1 MFGNLIET
9 AAEATGLAHVAD
21 GDLSLSST
29 SFSLSSSSS
38 YSSFTMSSSGSSSSD
53 SEDSDYSHIPK
64 FALDTGATGS
74 YASRSTPLESSRPT
88 RRKIGGIGGVVIY
101 ADREGS
107 CKAIPNV
114 AQSDGISRNLASVS
128 QLTKHYQNVM
138 AFDHKCA
145 YAAQPGQIQ
154 LDKADIV
161 GHVTPNGLYNL
172 HMKQFE
178 KHVREHQL
186 PTSSAGE
193 AAPSTSLDVTNKGY
207 QARYDFVQE
216 FDCLDDYLH
225 FNEEAHPVAD
235 YHPSDN
241 AMLLHT
247 RLGHASKKTMIWC
260 LKHGINM
267 GVPITMD
274 ELINANIY
282 CKACATSH
290 INRKPFP
297 KRSAREAH
305 KTILGLIHTDTA
317 GPRPKSIKY
326 QDRNKHLQGEFKY
339 WQIYVDDHTKYMW
352 HNFLTRKS
360 RLPSR
365 MRAMRR
371 KMELDARDSYQN
383 PPPGQQPLRVL
394 AYRSDNA
401 GELTSKQAVRSLLKA
416 MVDHERTVPGS
427 SQQNA
432 HAEAAIKVVQDMART
447 LLDSAKLPLKYW
459 PFAISCAVYVINRL
473 PSTTN
478 ADHKS
483 RYEMFYGKKPDL
495 SHMKTFGSVVTK
507 FLPINKRKH
516 GDKQSPSGEGG
527 GRYRLI
533 GYPRKTKGYEVLDID
548 KEPHPMVSVCR
559 HIHLQEDVEEFPSLS
574 DSDSESSTSDG
585 LSSSLSDI
593 DSSYDS
599 LATTT
604 DGTSEEE
611 DSDTTG
617 KSILI
622 TDDPSESDH
631 YDGSIEPDSS
641 DIEPIDNRRRT
652 IVKARSRDTVNKI
665 ARRHRCDA
673 DLLCHVNHGV
683 ADPSNPKSVLHPS
696 DHLKRGTELFLPTQS
711 DEERFLFKT
720 SSSSATASSSDDDP
734 KQAPSIQNAPAEKLR
749 WSGTL
754 GAKILT
760 LNKSTKSSNSSDAMS
775 DKSEEHKDN
784 SPSKDQESKAEP
796 DSDGHPTYFDNEQH
810 WPDHDKGRT
819 RSGRSFGKSTSDSD
833 SSSSDHATQPAE
845 GKMAYSCLAMEQDA
859 AEEAYNLEMAATYAA
874 TPPLEASEATGQHL
888 EACLAAI
895 QEAFVE
901 INNAI
906 DTLPPKKVRRETSKL
921 VKHYK
926 GVARDLFLKA
936 VHTEEAHLVDS
947 LRHLKARDIPTPK
960 NYNQAIESTFQ
971 EYWNEAI
978 AQEIANLKDYSVYK
992 FEKLPPGVRPIN
1004 SRFVFKIKPN
1014 SDGLVDRFK
1023 ARLVAQGFRQRFGV
1037 DYIKT
1042 HASVCKMT
1050 TFRVQ
1055 MAHTAEHDLKHEIE
1069 DVKSAYLESKMD
1081 PKMPVYIN
1089 IPGQSAPPG
1098 HAARLIKSLYGTK
1111 QAGHNWHATI
1121 VPLLMKWGFKQ
1132 SPADPCCF
1140 IHQTNENDY
1149 CVLCLFVD
1157 DFSITSTRKSTKSRD
1172 MFFKNLRSTYKT
1184 SKADDDNVYLGIRC
1198 RRLAPHTMFLDQ
1210 EPYVKDFLH
1219 MYGFTDLR
1227 PASTPTSGLPLSK
1240 DQQPVEQSE
1249 KDAMSKHPYRHVIGS
1264 LRYLEQCTRPDIS
1277 FALNR
1282 LSRYQ
1287 SNPGLPHWQ
1296 ELKHLCRYIAG
1307 TQSYGVIYGRDVYP
1321 MHKKLQHDLSGPLT
1335 CFVDSDH
1342 AADKDTRRSCTGYI
1356 FFSRGG
1362 PISWRSRLQNSTAL
1376 STTEAEFMAASDAG
1390 CENIW
1395 LRRLLGEF
1403 TDIAITRI
1411 QGLLVPKDIEAPKM
1425 SQKFYDNEVPTMFHE
1440 DNLGCLKCSED
1451 PVLHGRM
1458 KHIDI
1463 KYHKIKEFVADK
1475 TAKLIYVPTN
1485 RQIADILTKALP
1497 KATFQKMRDCMVT
1510 DPFAT

>member
-9 AAEATGLAHVAD
+9 AAEATGLAHVAA
-21 GDLSLSST
+21 GGLG
-29 SFSLSSSSS
+29 LSSSTSS
-38 YSSFTMSSSGSSSSD
+38 YSSLTMSSSGSSSTD

-74 YASRSTPLESSRPT
+74 YASRGTPLESSRPT
-88 RRKIGGIGGVVIY
+88 RRKIGGIGGVIIH
-101 ADREGS
+101 ADREGR

-128 QLTKHYQNVM
+128 QLTKHYHNVM
-138 AFDHKCA
+138 AFDPKYA
-145 YAAQPGQIQ
+145 YAALPGQIN

-161 GHVTPNGLYNL
+161 GYVTPNGLYNL

-178 KHVREHQL
+178 QHVREHQL

-193 AAPSTSLDVTNKGY
+193 ATSSTSLDVTNKGY
-207 QARYDFVQE
+207 QAHYDFVQE

-235 YHPSDN
+235 YHPNDN

-267 GVPITMD
+267 GVQITMD

-297 KRSAREAH
+297 KKSAKEAH

-326 QDRNKHLQGEFKY
+326 QDRNQHIQGEFKY

-352 HNFLTRKS
+352 HNFLNRKS

-383 PPPGQQPLRVL
+383 PPPGQQPLRVQ

-416 MVDHERTVPGS
+416 MIDHERTVPGS

-459 PFAISCAVYVINRL
+459 PFAITCAVYVINRL

-478 ADHKS
+478 PDHKS

-495 SHMKTFGSVVTK
+495 SHLKTFGAIVTK

-548 KEPHPMVSVCR
+548 KEPYPMVSVCR
-559 HIHLQEDVEEFPSLS
+559 HIHLQENVEEFPSLS
-574 DSDSESSTSDG
+574 DSESESSTSDG

-599 LATTT
+599 HATTT

-611 DSDTTG
+611 DSDNTD

-631 YDGSIEPDSS
+631 HDGDIEPDSS
-641 DIEPIDNRRRT
+641 DIEPIDNRRRA

-665 ARRHRCDA
+665 ARRHKCDA

-683 ADPSNPKSVLHPS
+683 ADPSNSKSVLHPS

-720 SSSSATASSSDDDP
+720 TSSSATSSSSDDDAQP
-734 KQAPSIQNAPAEKLR
+734 PASNRAPAPAEKLR
-749 WSGTL
+749 WSGTT
-754 GAKILT
+754 GAKLLT
-760 LNKSTKSSNSSDAMS
+760 RSKATEPSNTSDVLS

-784 SPSKDQESKAEP
+784 SPSNEQESKAEP

-810 WPDHDKGRT
+810 WPDHNKGQT
-819 RSGRSFGKSTSDSD
+819 RSGRNFGRTSSSDSD
-833 SSSSDHATQPAE
+833 SSPSDHSTQTAE
-845 GKMAYSCLAMEQDA
+845 GKVAYSCLAMEQDI
-859 AEEAYNLEMAATYAA
+859 AEEAFNLEMAATYAA
-874 TPPLEASEATGQHL
+874 TPPLDASEATGQHL

-906 DTLPPKKVRRETSKL
+906 DTLPPKRVQRKTNKI

-926 GVARDLFLKA
+926 GVARDLFLSA
-936 VHTEEAHLVDS
+936 VRIEEAHLVDS
-947 LRHLKARDIPTPK
+947 LRHIKARDIPTPK

-978 AQEIANLKDYSVYK
+978 AQEVANLKDYGVYK
-992 FEKLPPGVRPIN
+992 FEKLPPGTRPIN
-1004 SRFVFKIKPN
+1004 SRFIFKTKAN

-1042 HASVCKMT
+1042 HASVCKMP

-1055 MAHTAEHDLKHEIE
+1055 MAHCAEHDLQHEIV

-1089 IPGQSAPPG
+1089 IPGQPAPPG
-1098 HAARLIKSLYGTK
+1098 MAARLHKSLYGTK
-1111 QAGHNWHATI
+1111 QAGHNWHTTI
-1121 VPLLMKWGFKQ
+1121 VPLLKKWGFQQ

-1140 IHQTNENDY
+1140 LHQTNKNDY

-1172 MFFKNLRSTYKT
+1172 MFFDKLSSTYKT
-1184 SKADDDNVYLGIRC
+1184 SKADDSNVYLGIRC
-1198 RRLAPHTMFLDQ
+1198 RQLAPHTMYLDQ

-1219 MYGFTDLR
+1219 MYGFINLR
-1227 PASTPTSGLPLSK
+1227 PVSTPTSGLPLSK

-1249 KDAMSKHPYRHVIGS
+1249 KDAMKKHPYRHVIGS

-1307 TQSYGVIYGRDVYP
+1307 TQSYGVIYGKDVYP
-1321 MHKKLQHDLSGPLT
+1321 MHKKLKHDLSGPLT

-1362 PISWRSRLQNSTAL
+1362 PISWRSRLQNSTAI

-1403 TDIAITRI
+1403 TYIAATRI
-1411 QGLLVPKDIEAPKM
+1411 NGLLVPKDFEAPKM

-1463 KYHKIKEFVADK
+1463 KYHKIKEFVANK

-1485 RQIADILTKALP
+1485 RQIADLLTKVLP
-1497 KATFQKMRDCMVT
+1497 KATFQKMRDCMVK

>member
-38 YSSFTMSSSGSSSSD
+38 YSSFTMSPSGSSSAD

-207 QARYDFVQE
+207 QARYDFVSE

-297 KRSAREAH
+297 KKSAKEAH

-574 DSDSESSTSDG
+574 DSESESSTSDG

-593 DSSYDS
+593 DSS
-599 LATTT
+599 L
-604 DGTSEEE
+604 
-611 DSDTTG
+611 
-617 KSILI
+617 
-622 TDDPSESDH
+622 
-631 YDGSIEPDSS
+631 
-641 DIEPIDNRRRT
+641 
-652 IVKARSRDTVNKI
+652 
-665 ARRHRCDA
+665 
-673 DLLCHVNHGV
+673 
-683 ADPSNPKSVLHPS
+683 VLW
-696 DHLKRGTELFLPTQS
+696 
-711 DEERFLFKT
+711 KT
-720 SSSSATASSSDDDP
+720 S
-734 KQAPSIQNAPAEKLR
+734 
-749 WSGTL
+749 
-754 GAKILT
+754 
-760 LNKSTKSSNSSDAMS
+760 
-775 DKSEEHKDN
+775 
-784 SPSKDQESKAEP
+784 
-796 DSDGHPTYFDNEQH
+796 
-810 WPDHDKGRT
+810 
-819 RSGRSFGKSTSDSD
+819 
-833 SSSSDHATQPAE
+833 
-845 GKMAYSCLAMEQDA
+845 C
-859 AEEAYNLEMAATYAA
+859 
-874 TPPLEASEATGQHL
+874 
-888 EACLAAI
+888 
-895 QEAFVE
+895 
-901 INNAI
+901 
-906 DTLPPKKVRRETSKL
+906 
-921 VKHYK
+921 
-926 GVARDLFLKA
+926 
-936 VHTEEAHLVDS
+936 
-947 LRHLKARDIPTPK
+947 
-960 NYNQAIESTFQ
+960 
-971 EYWNEAI
+971 
-978 AQEIANLKDYSVYK
+978 
-992 FEKLPPGVRPIN
+992 
-1004 SRFVFKIKPN
+1004 
-1014 SDGLVDRFK
+1014 
-1023 ARLVAQGFRQRFGV
+1023 
-1037 DYIKT
+1037 
-1042 HASVCKMT
+1042 
-1050 TFRVQ
+1050 
-1055 MAHTAEHDLKHEIE
+1055 
-1069 DVKSAYLESKMD
+1069 
-1081 PKMPVYIN
+1081 
-1089 IPGQSAPPG
+1089 
-1098 HAARLIKSLYGTK
+1098 
-1111 QAGHNWHATI
+1111 
-1121 VPLLMKWGFKQ
+1121 
-1132 SPADPCCF
+1132 PC
-1140 IHQTNENDY
+1140 
-1149 CVLCLFVD
+1149 
-1157 DFSITSTRKSTKSRD
+1157 
-1172 MFFKNLRSTYKT
+1172 
-1184 SKADDDNVYLGIRC
+1184 A
-1198 RRLAPHTMFLDQ
+1198 
-1210 EPYVKDFLH
+1210 
-1219 MYGFTDLR
+1219 
-1227 PASTPTSGLPLSK
+1227 
-1240 DQQPVEQSE
+1240 
-1249 KDAMSKHPYRHVIGS
+1249 
-1264 LRYLEQCTRPDIS
+1264 
-1277 FALNR
+1277 
-1282 LSRYQ
+1282 
-1287 SNPGLPHWQ
+1287 
-1296 ELKHLCRYIAG
+1296 
-1307 TQSYGVIYGRDVYP
+1307 
-1321 MHKKLQHDLSGPLT
+1321 PLT
-1335 CFVDSDH
+1335 C
-1342 AADKDTRRSCTGYI
+1342 RSLHRK
-1356 FFSRGG
+1356 S
-1362 PISWRSRLQNSTAL
+1362 S
-1376 STTEAEFMAASDAG
+1376 MA
-1390 CENIW
+1390 W
-1395 LRRLLGEF
+1395 W
-1403 TDIAITRI
+1403 
-1411 QGLLVPKDIEAPKM
+1411 
-1425 SQKFYDNEVPTMFHE
+1425 
-1440 DNLGCLKCSED
+1440 
-1451 PVLHGRM
+1451 
-1458 KHIDI
+1458 
-1463 KYHKIKEFVADK
+1463 
-1475 TAKLIYVPTN
+1475 IY
-1485 RQIADILTKALP
+1485 
-1497 KATFQKMRDCMVT
+1497 
-1510 DPFAT
+1510 